1 MHTLAYIPSPTFSQF
16 QIGPLTIHMY
26 AITMLTGMIVAVWI
40 LTHRWKKLGGTFDQ
54 VLDVALISIVFGLIG
69 ARIFHVLTVPN
80 AYFPPNGDPSEILKV
95 WHGGMAIFGALIGGS
110 LAAGIWAH
118 HKKYSLLLLADA
130 LAPGLLVA
138 QAIGRLGNWF
148 NQELYGMPTTL
159 PWGLKLN
166 SADAIG
172 KSQQC
177 YTGSTCPAG
186 TLFHPTFL
194 YEMIWNLIGAAII
207 VWGLGKIASKLKV
220 GMQMAFYL
228 MWYGLGRSWIEMLR
242 INLSSEILGIRTNVW
257 AAIICIILGI
267 ALFCYLVFNGQSLKA
282 ARETLAKVTAADL
295 AREAAEEGKGKAAEE
310 DAKVDT
316 EDEAQSEVES
326 DGEAAKEDAD
336 SKAEADS
343 KDDGEGETKS
353 EPRAESDEDS
363 NDEAEQSESAEP
375 SDDETHE

>member
-282 ARETLAKVTAADL
+282 ARETLAKVTAADA
-295 AREAAEEGKGKAAEE
+295 AREAAEEGKG
-310 DAKVDT
+310 
-316 EDEAQSEVES
+316 
-326 DGEAAKEDAD
+326 
-336 SKAEADS
+336 
-343 KDDGEGETKS
+343 ETKS
-353 EPRAESDEDS
+353 EPQAESDEDS
-363 NDEAEQSESAEP
+363 NEEDAKTSTTDSSDSDESSDEAEQSESAEP

>member
-1 MHTLAYIPSPTFSQF
+1 
-16 QIGPLTIHMY
+16 
-26 AITMLTGMIVAVWI
+26 
-40 LTHRWKKLGGTFDQ
+40 
-54 VLDVALISIVFGLIG
+54 
-69 ARIFHVLTVPN
+69 
-80 AYFPPNGDPSEILKV
+80 
-95 WHGGMAIFGALIGGS
+95 
-110 LAAGIWAH
+110 
-118 HKKYSLLLLADA
+118 
-130 LAPGLLVA
+130 
-138 QAIGRLGNWF
+138 
-148 NQELYGMPTTL
+148 MPTTL

-282 ARETLAKVTAADL
+282 ARETLAKVTADDL
-295 AREAAEEGKGKAAEE
+295 AREAAEEGKDKAAE
-310 DAKVDT
+310 
-316 EDEAQSEVES
+316 
-326 DGEAAKEDAD
+326 EDAD
-336 SKAEADS
+336 SKAE
-343 KDDGEGETKS
+343 
-353 EPRAESDEDS
+353 SDEDS
-363 NDEAEQSESAEP
+363 NEEDAKTSTTDSSDSDESSDEAEQSTSAQP

>member
-282 ARETLAKVTAADL
+282 ARETLAKVTADDL

-316 EDEAQSEVES
+316 E
-326 DGEAAKEDAD
+326 
-336 SKAEADS
+336 
-343 KDDGEGETKS
+343 
-353 EPRAESDEDS
+353 AESDEDS
-363 NDEAEQSESAEP
+363 NEEDAKTSTTDSSDSDESSDEAEQSTSAQP

>member
-148 NQELYGMPTTL
+148 NQELYGMPTTM

-257 AAIICIILGI
+257 AAIICVILGI

-316 EDEAQSEVES
+316 
-326 DGEAAKEDAD
+326 D

-353 EPRAESDEDS
+353 EPRAVSDEDS
-363 NDEAEQSESAEP
+363 NEEDVKTSTTDSSDSDESSDESEQSESVEP

>member
-282 ARETLAKVTAADL
+282 ARETLAKVTAADA
-295 AREAAEEGKGKAAEE
+295 AREAAEEG
-310 DAKVDT
+310 
-316 EDEAQSEVES
+316 
-326 DGEAAKEDAD
+326 
-336 SKAEADS
+336 
-343 KDDGEGETKS
+343 ETKS
-353 EPRAESDEDS
+353 EPQAESDEDS
-363 NDEAEQSESAEP
+363 NEEDVKTSTTDSSDSDESSDEAEQSTSAKP

>member
-54 VLDVALISIVFGLIG
+54 VLDVALISIVFGLIC

-267 ALFCYLVFNGQSLKA
+267 ALFCYLVFNGQSLKT
-282 ARETLAKVTAADL
+282 ARETLAKVTADDL
-295 AREAAEEGKGKAAEE
+295 AREAAEEGKDKAAE
-310 DAKVDT
+310 
-316 EDEAQSEVES
+316 
-326 DGEAAKEDAD
+326 EDAD
-336 SKAEADS
+336 SKAE
-343 KDDGEGETKS
+343 
-353 EPRAESDEDS
+353 SDEDS
-363 NDEAEQSESAEP
+363 NEEDAKTSTTDSSDSDESSDEAEQSTSAQP